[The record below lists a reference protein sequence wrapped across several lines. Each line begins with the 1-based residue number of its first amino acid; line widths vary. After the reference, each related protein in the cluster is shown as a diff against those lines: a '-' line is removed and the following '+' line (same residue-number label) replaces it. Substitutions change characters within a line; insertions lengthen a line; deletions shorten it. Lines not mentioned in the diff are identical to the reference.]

1 MFQKTIGGTS
11 LRSNLIHDQFFGE
24 HNKTLT
30 IIDDYNIIDI
40 KDGAVD
46 FYIESFEGVGV
57 TNIDIYFQVKEI
69 SEERGQEINNL
80 AHTYGL
86 DSNKLLCYCV
96 FVKKGLYPKRD
107 PIEKLVFSQKSSEKV
122 DKALYFI
129 NRMKEI
135 GITVTLHPYSS
146 LNFNPPFHGRYWL
159 TDEKGYIVD
168 ASMQTYGSGLIFA
181 QLMDAENFDIIKR
194 QLFDIHIKNKANEF
208 EPLTKK
214 DLEDIRNRVHH
225 YHYLGR

>member
-24 HNKTLT
+24 HNITLT

>member
-1 MFQKTIGGTS
+1 MFQNTIGGTS

-24 HNKTLT
+24 HNNTLT
-30 IIDDYNIIDI
+30 IIDDYNIVDI
-40 KDGAVD
+40 KDGAVN

-57 TNIDIYFQVKEI
+57 TNIDIYFQVKKI
-69 SEERGQEINNL
+69 SKKRRQEINNL

-96 FVKKGLYPKRD
+96 FVRKGFPKWGS
-107 PIEKLVFSQKSSEKV
+107 IKELVFSQRPLEEV

-181 QLMDAENFDIIKR
+181 QLMDAENFYIIKR
-194 QLFDIHIKNKANEF
+194 ELFDTRIKNNANEF
-208 EPLTKK
+208 EPLTKQ
-214 DLEDIRNRVHH
+214 DLDDIINKVHP
-225 YHYLGR
+225 YHCLGR

>member
-1 MFQKTIGGTS
+1 MN
-11 LRSNLIHDQFFGE
+11 RSREL
-24 HNKTLT
+24 
-30 IIDDYNIIDI
+30 
-40 KDGAVD
+40 
-46 FYIESFEGVGV
+46 GV
-57 TNIDIYFQVKEI
+57 TNIDIYFQVKKI
-69 SEERGQEINNL
+69 SEERRQEINNL

-96 FVKKGLYPKRD
+96 FVKKGFPKWR
-107 PIEKLVFSQKSSEKV
+107 PIKELVFSQNPSEKV

-129 NRMKEI
+129 NSMANI
-135 GITVTLHPYSS
+135 GITITLHPYSS

-159 TDEKGYIVD
+159 TEEKGYIVD

-214 DLEDIRNRVHH
+214 DLHDIRYRVNP
-225 YHYLGR
+225 YHYLER

>member
-24 HNKTLT
+24 HNNTLT
-30 IIDDYNIIDI
+30 IIDDYNIVDI
-40 KDGAVD
+40 KDGAVN

-57 TNIDIYFQVKEI
+57 TNIDIYFQVKKI
-69 SEERGQEINNL
+69 SKKRRQEINNL

-96 FVKKGLYPKRD
+96 FVRKGFPKWGS
-107 PIEKLVFSQKSSEKV
+107 IKELVFSQKPLEEV

-129 NRMKEI
+129 NSIARI

-194 QLFDIHIKNKANEF
+194 QLFDIHIKNNANEF
-208 EPLTKK
+208 EPLTKQ
-214 DLEDIRNRVHH
+214 DLDDIRNKVHP
-225 YHYLGR
+225 YHCLGR